1 MNSFLQS
8 PEWQKIQESIGR
20 RTWRTCDALVIE
32 HDLPFGFRYLY
43 CPRLSLA
50 GASLDDFFSQVKEL
64 ARKEK
69 FIFLKIDSA
78 YAPSNIQIRTANY
91 RTVPSSPLQ
100 PRRTAI
106 LYLQKPE
113 EELLKA
119 IHEKTRYNI
128 RLAERKGVE
137 VTTVIHNNVREDFEI
152 FWRLLQETAA
162 RDEFHTHE
170 RDYYEKLLAVRT
182 ADFSNELFFARLG
195 NQILAAAMINFY
207 RDPKTD
213 VAGATYLH
221 GASSHQRR
229 EVMAPHLLHWSI
241 IRNARA
247 RGAQSYDFWGI
258 DEKKW
263 PGITRFKL
271 AFGGAIVEYPQS
283 LDVVFRLWWYRVYQT
298 IKN

>member
-1 MNSFLQS
+1 M
-8 PEWQKIQESIGR
+8 
-20 RTWRTCDALVIE
+20 CDALVIE

-43 CPRLSLA
+43 CPRPSFRSV
-50 GASLDDFFSQVKEL
+50 SLDDFFSQVKEL

-69 FIFLKIDSA
+69 FMFLKID
-78 YAPSNIQIRTANY
+78 PSENLHPTSY
-91 RTVPSSPLQ
+91 TLHPSVPLQ
-100 PRRTAI
+100 PQKTTI
-106 LYLQKPE
+106 LDLTKTKDD
-113 EELLKA
+113 LMKA
-119 IHEKTRYNI
+119 MHEKTRYNI

-195 NQILAAAMINFY
+195 GQILAAAMVNFY

-229 EVMAPHLLHWSI
+229 EVMASHLLHWSI
-241 IRNARA
+241 IRGARA

-271 AFGGAIVEYPQS
+271 GFGGTIVEYPQS
-283 LDVVFRLWWYRVYQT
+283 LDVVFRLWWYGVYQT